1 MFPQILL
8 VIIGA
13 LAVTIY
19 SERRG
24 FQAPLVVVIISLLI
38 SFVPGIP
45 RFEIPPEIILTIVL
59 PPLLYSTTIDLP
71 FSSFMRRLGSIMN
84 LGVFLVVV
92 TTGVVGFIAAQVVPG
107 LSVATALVL
116 AAVISPPDAVTAV
129 AIGRQLGLP
138 KRVMTILTGESLIND
153 AAALT
158 LYSATVA
165 VVVGST
171 MFIEN
176 LALYFVY
183 SAFVGIIVGVGIG
196 WVVHHIRINLTNPTL
211 MTVLSL
217 ITPFAAYLAA
227 EEFHASGV
235 IAVVAAGF
243 TLGSNSSGIAYTS
256 RIQERLL
263 WPVIDMLLESIVF
276 AYIGLQLQF
285 IIREAENDG
294 YELGSLLG
302 AAFIVLFAVIAIR
315 IVWVFA
321 TRLRHR
327 SPLWKKIQDRRFKKV
342 EPLTWQ
348 ESLVISWTGMRG
360 VVTLAAA
367 AGIPF
372 VTNTGAAF
380 PGRSAIQVVAF
391 VVAVGT
397 LLIHSLTLPW
407 LISKLQVADPYEHER
422 EIIQSQR
429 AHQIVFETARRVASD
444 FIENAESSQEREI
457 ERQWLKQT
465 QSTHQWKTDTGR
477 LIIDEGKRR
486 EIALHI
492 AQLRQRVLVE
502 QRQALQAERDAE
514 RIDDETLREILE
526 ELDLQEALLQRQ
538 LDRVV
543 PHS

>member
-327 SPLWKKIQDRRFKKV
+327 SPLWKKIQERRFKKV

>member
-1 MFPQILL
+1 
-8 VIIGA
+8 
-13 LAVTIY
+13 
-19 SERRG
+19 
-24 FQAPLVVVIISLLI
+24 
-38 SFVPGIP
+38 
-45 RFEIPPEIILTIVL
+45 
-59 PPLLYSTTIDLP
+59 
-71 FSSFMRRLGSIMN
+71 MN

-276 AYIGLQLQF
+276 CYIGLQLQF